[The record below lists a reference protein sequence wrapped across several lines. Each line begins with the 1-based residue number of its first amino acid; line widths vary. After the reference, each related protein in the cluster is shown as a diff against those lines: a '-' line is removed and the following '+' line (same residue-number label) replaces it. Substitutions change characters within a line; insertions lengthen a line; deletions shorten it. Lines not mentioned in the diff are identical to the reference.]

1 MTRILV
7 VDDDPGIVQ
16 FLKDLLD
23 LEGYAVD
30 TANNGAAALLQAERH
45 RPDLVL
51 LDLMMPVMDGWQFLR
66 ACREEHELAD
76 LPVVVLS
83 AAKSAP
89 VDEPAVRGF
98 VGKPFELPDLLG
110 MVQQVVTPAD

>member
-1 MTRILV
+1 MRRILV

-16 FLKDLLD
+16 LLKDLLD

-30 TANNGAAALLQAERH
+30 TANNGAVALVQVERR

-66 ACREEHELAD
+66 ACREQRDLAD

-89 VDEPAVRGF
+89 TDEPAVRGF
-98 VGKPFELPDLLG
+98 VGKPFELPDLLS
-110 MVQQVVTPAD
+110 VVEQAVATN